1 MHPANIT
8 SAWVIPLQNDQRP
21 DTTTP
26 PSTVRAVPRGAQT
39 PAATPRPSPKSASR
53 LEAGKYATNR
63 LLVIAIDTHH
73 PAEALP
79 RATASAH
86 RRATPGGNSSARTS
100 AGAPARSSPDSSR
113 TATNSSGSRRL
124 SSISLD
130 IARAVTAIC
139 QATVS
144 ISFALLGGAVVR
156 SGWFI
161 AISAFRVRRSA
172 GSITLPLSVQ
182 QLNRYGY

>member
-1 MHPANIT
+1 M
-8 SAWVIPLQNDQRP
+8 SACEIPLQNAQRP

-26 PSTVRAVPRGAQT
+26 PSTVRPVPRGAQT

-53 LEAGKYATNR
+53 LEAGKYATSR

-73 PAEALP
+73 PTEASP
-79 RATASAH
+79 RASASAH
-86 RRATPGGNSSARTS
+86 RRATPGGNSSPRTS
-100 AGAPARSSPDSSR
+100 TGAPARKSPDFPR
-113 TATNSSGSRRL
+113 RATNSSGSWRS

-130 IARAVTAIC
+130 ISRAITAIC
-139 QATVS
+139 RATVS

-161 AISAFRVRRSA
+161 AISAFVEADGWFNHVTTS
-172 GSITLPLSVQ
+172 GSVVEPVWL
-182 QLNRYGY
+182 LNHGRAL